1 MSVRL
6 TDAQRLDW
14 LQLIRCDN
22 VGPRTFRSLVN
33 KFGGAGAA
41 LAALPDLL
49 RNAKGER
56 AIRIFARDEAERE
69 IVAAA
74 KAGVRYVA
82 LGEADYPTTL
92 RAIDSPPPLIAVR
105 GCVAALARP
114 AVAIVGSRNASAAG
128 LAMAERL
135 ARVLAKEGVVV
146 VSGLA
151 RGIDAAAHRASLAS
165 GTIAALAGGQARLY
179 PAEHGELAQAI
190 CENGAVISEMPHE
203 WEPRGRD
210 FPRRNR
216 LVSGLALATVV
227 VEAAR
232 RSGSLITARFAGEQG
247 REVFAV
253 PGSPLDPRAEGTNDL
268 LRSGATLCTRAED
281 ILETI
286 APMIDSGAPRADLFG
301 EDEAVAGAEPLW
313 DESDLFDAGA
323 RDTPRTLPD
332 HEMNEPRERFEHG
345 KPPAS
350 DADAALERISA
361 LLGPSPVGV
370 DDLARAAQLPAQAV
384 HTALL
389 ELEIEGRLARHG
401 GNRVSLAP
409 ETA

>member
-1 MSVRL
+1 MSIRL

-22 VGPRTFRSLVN
+22 VGPRTFRALVN

-41 LAALPDLL
+41 LEALPELA
-49 RNAKGER
+49 RKAKGER
-56 AIRIFARDEAERE
+56 AVRMFARDEAERE
-69 IVAAA
+69 IAAAA

-82 LGEADYPTTL
+82 LGEADYPATL

-105 GCVAALARP
+105 GRAEALTRP

-135 ARVLAKEGVVV
+135 ARVLAKEGIVV

-151 RGIDAAAHRASLAS
+151 RGIDAAAHRASLAG

-190 CENGAVISEMPHE
+190 CGNGAVISEMPHE

-281 ILETI
+281 IFEVIL
-286 APMIDSGAPRADLFG
+286 PMIEGGAPRADLFG
-301 EDEAVAGAEPLW
+301 EEAGFARTEPLW
-313 DESDLFDAGA
+313 DESDLFDVGA
-323 RDTPRTLPD
+323 SAPPHTLPD
-332 HEMNEPRERFEHG
+332 HEMNEAHEAFAHA
-345 KPPAS
+345 KAPAS
-350 DADAALERISA
+350 DADAALDRVSA
-361 LLGPSPVGV
+361 LLGPSPIGV
-370 DDLARAAQLPAQAV
+370 DDLMRAALLPAQAV

-389 ELEIEGRLARHG
+389 ELEMDGRLARHG
-401 GNRVSLAP
+401 GNRVSL
-409 ETA
+409 TMRDV